1 MLEARDVVHQGDALE
16 ILRQLPEKIVQCC
29 VTSPPYWGLR
39 DYGHR
44 RWFGG
49 NSTCD
54 HSDVKEH
61 GPHHPGQVEQTK
73 WKKAEAA
80 GKGQTATTQECLRC
94 GAWYGQLGLEPSPQ
108 GYVEHLVEV
117 FREVRR
123 VLRDDGTLWLNL
135 GDSYANDTKWG
146 GKTSGKHA
154 NGLHGAPVG
163 RGKRSTGLKAKDL
176 VGIPWRVAFAL
187 QDDGWYLRSDII
199 WAKPNAMPE
208 SVQDRP
214 TVSHEYIFLLTKS
227 ASYFYD
233 SEAIKEPFTNT
244 EFVPT
249 FDNTLPKGERNK
261 RTVWDIY
268 SRPYPGAHFAV
279 FPEELPAT
287 CILAGTSE
295 KGCCSSCGAPWERTS
310 ENKWAQTCPCQ
321 EAGLSPCLVLDP
333 FAGSGTTLAVATG
346 RGRSYL
352 GIELNPEDLDLIQT
366 RLSQA
371 GNPDFL
377 SDLG

>member
-1 MLEARDVVHQGDALE
+1 MMLEVKDAVHQGDALE
-16 ILRQLPEKIVQCC
+16 ILRLLPDKIVQCC

-44 RWFGG
+44 RWFDEDP
-49 NSTCD
+49 SCQ
-54 HSDVKEH
+54 HEEVKDH

-73 WKKAEAA
+73 WKSAEAA

-94 GAWYGQLGLEPSPQ
+94 GAWYGQLGLEPTPEK
-108 GYVEHLVEV
+108 YVEHLVEV
-117 FREVRR
+117 FREVHR

-146 GKTSGKHA
+146 GQTTGKHA
-154 NGLHGAPVG
+154 AGLHGAPVG
-163 RGKRSTGLKAKDL
+163 RGKRSTGLLAKNL

-208 SVQDRP
+208 SVKDRP
-214 TVSHEYIFLLTKS
+214 TTSHEYIFLLTKS
-227 ASYFYD
+227 QDYFYD
-233 SEAIKEPFTNT
+233 HEAILEPFTNT
-244 EFVPT
+244 VFVPT
-249 FDNTLPKGERNK
+249 FDNTPRKGERNK
-261 RTVWDIY
+261 RSVWEINCRAY
-268 SRPYPGAHFAV
+268 TGAHFAV

-295 KGCCSSCGAPWERTS
+295 KGGCSSCGAPWKRVQSDEWTP
-310 ENKWAQTCPCQ
+310 TCSCKG
-321 EAGLSPCLVLDP
+321 ADLMPCLVLDI
-333 FAGSGTTLAVATG
+333 FAGSGTTLAVAAG

-352 GIELNPEDLDLIQT
+352 GIELNPEDLSLIRD
-366 RLSQA
+366 RLSEVGDQ
-371 GNPDFL
+371 DFL
-377 SDLG
+377 KDF